1 MTAPLTP
8 AQARHK
14 HKATFDRFYMAYPR
28 KTHGT
33 EAATAWAKLMESGAD
48 PVRIVK
54 AATAFA
60 AKLGT
65 DLTYCPGPHRWLEN
79 GRYEDADLFEDEQ
92 AAIKVWF
99 QQQSRTANVK
109 AVQDRLHITMP
120 KQYPPDD
127 ITTPDGIRF
136 WYQQQAKAWIRE
148 VYEERYEKCQA
159 ASQPTTSEL
168 SSQSSEQSSTPQLSL
183 PT

>member
-1 MTAPLTP
+1 MSELTP

-14 HKATFDRFYMAYPR
+14 HKATFDRFFLAYPR
-28 KTHGT
+28 KTHIN
-33 EAATAWAKLMESGAD
+33 EASNAWSKLMEQGAD

-54 AATAFA
+54 AAKAFA
-60 AKLGT
+60 GKFGT
-65 DLTYCPGPHRWLEN
+65 DLQYCPGPHRWLEN

-120 KQYPPDD
+120 KSYPPDD
-127 ITTPDGIRF
+127 ITTPEGIRF
-136 WYQQQAKAWIRE
+136 WYAQQAKAWIRE
-148 VYEERYEKCQA
+148 VYEERYEKQCPA
-159 ASQPTTSEL
+159 QPTMSEQ
-168 SSQSSEQSSTPQLSL
+168 SKQSSEESFTHQQSL
-183 PT
+183 PI